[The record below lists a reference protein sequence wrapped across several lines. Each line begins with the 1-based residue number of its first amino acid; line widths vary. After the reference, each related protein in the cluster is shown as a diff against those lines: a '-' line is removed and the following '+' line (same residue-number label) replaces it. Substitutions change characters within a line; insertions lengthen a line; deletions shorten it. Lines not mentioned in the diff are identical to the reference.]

1 MLKHIV
7 MFKLENKTNE
17 NMEEAITAL
26 KGMEGKIE
34 PLNFIEVGTDITH
47 SERSYDIVLTTHFD
61 SQEELKLYAEHP
73 NHQTVLKTMAALCS
87 KRAVVDY
94 ETA

>member
-7 MFKLENKTNE
+7 MFKLKNKTNE
-17 NMEEAITAL
+17 NMEEVITAL

-61 SQEELKLYAEHP
+61 SQKDLKHYSAHP
-73 NHQTVLKTMAALCS
+73 NHQPVLKTMRVLCS
-87 KRAVVDY
+87 KMAVVDY

>member
-1 MLKHIV
+1 MLKHMV
-7 MFKLENKTNE
+7 MFKLRNKTNE

-34 PLNFIEVGTDITH
+34 PLNSIEVGADITH

-61 SQEELKLYAEHP
+61 SQEDLKLYADHP
-73 NHQTVLKTMAALCS
+73 HHQPVLKTMRALCS
-87 KRAVVDY
+87 KMAVVDY